1 MRGGEG
7 MIIPY
12 SLISL
17 FVCILNLTAGVVQGN
32 QGART
37 YSIWL
42 GKINMFLAGI
52 MFTLFLKG
60 IGW

>member
-12 SLISL
+12 SLINL
-17 FVCILNLTAGVVQGN
+17 FVCILNLTAGVVHGN
-32 QGART
+32 QGTRT

-42 GKINMFLAGI
+42 SKINMFFAGI
-52 MFTLFLKG
+52 LFALFLKG
-60 IGW
+60 VIG